1 MSPRKSSAPT
11 KNGRQERALRARAK
25 RDGVAQSAQA
35 VGCCQRRPAK
45 RRKPRRAD
53 TVMNTFVFAIA
64 VFLALCAINLIGLTE
79 YVEQPKSA
87 DVTYQVGDPSSFFNA
102 LGPIAENTTT
112 RSLSFGDAGT
122 GGFGK

>member
-11 KNGRQERALRARAK
+11 KKRSSGTRTASARKSATASHKAHKPSAAAK
-25 RDGVAQSAQA
+25 
-35 VGCCQRRPAK
+35 RRPAK

-79 YVEQPKSA
+79 YVEQPKSE

-102 LGPIAENTTT
+102 RGPIA
-112 RSLSFGDAGT
+112 
-122 GGFGK
+122 

>member
-11 KNGRQERALRARAK
+11 KKRSSGTRTASARKSATASHKAHKPSAAAK
-25 RDGVAQSAQA
+25 
-35 VGCCQRRPAK
+35 RRPAK

-102 LGPIAENTTT
+102 LGPKNTTT
-112 RSLSFGDAGT
+112 RVSILR
-122 GGFGK
+122 